1 MHREGKRLGLPALP
15 IVFSVGLSV
24 LLSIPVRSPSVTVIQ
39 KWYSYNRYPVRVVSL
54 VPFVSLFSEKNKL
67 NRLPVENIICPVHFW
82 DFLRISHQPDFGYH
96 QISRR

>member
-1 MHREGKRLGLPALP
+1 MGVVFFCLDNSWFFSNLAIQFLYPEYLSNLVFL
-15 IVFSVGLSV
+15 IVIIFILEYAQFNT
-24 LLSIPVRSPSVTVIQ
+24 IIWKQ
-39 KWYSYNRYPVRVVSL
+39 CMK
-54 VPFVSLFSEKNKL
+54 KNKL